1 MKSDSAQQLFVF
13 AVAAAAILINVRTMK
28 PGRLDFPKNLEYSHR
43 YSDDHNEFR
52 HVHLTR
58 EKALWYWEMVNNKV
72 DETFLSEDQWR
83 RLGLVMSPG
92 WQHYG
97 VHSREPHILLFC
109 RPRTAKDQ
117 AEGEAAAQS
126 NQKAIAAGPAQ
137 SNQKAIAARAAEAEM
152 DCSVLKRMRC
162 KTTPPEKQFRVAPSH
177 QFGKCSAWHICS
189 SRVSTGARRRGEKRR
204 RGDIC
209 KKTSSVSIKGPA
221 TAAKAAVLQ
230 QQQVDKERQ
239 QRCHSSSSAKGGTS
253 SVSKKK
259 PAAAKG
265 GKKKI
270 RPRSKIQQYYV
281 KEATLNVKKRRG
293 YVKMETVKCYIDV
306 KTIKCYICSST
317 WTSRTSA

>member
-126 NQKAIAAGPAQ
+126 NQKAIAA
-137 SNQKAIAARAAEAEM
+137 RAAEAEM
-152 DCSVLKRMRC
+152 DCSVLKRMSC
-162 KTTPPEKQFRVAPSH
+162 QTTPPEKQFRVAPSH

-270 RPRSKIQQYYV
+270 RPRSKIQQYR
-281 KEATLNVKKRRG
+281 ENKKRRG
-293 YVKMETVKCYIDV
+293 YVKMETIKCYIDV

>member
-1 MKSDSAQQLFVF
+1 MEKAGTCHESRLAALWGAQQGTAHPFVLQ
-13 AVAAAAILINVRTMK
+13 AAHGQG
-28 PGRLDFPKNLEYSHR
+28 PGR
-43 YSDDHNEFR
+43 
-52 HVHLTR
+52 
-58 EKALWYWEMVNNKV
+58 
-72 DETFLSEDQWR
+72 
-83 RLGLVMSPG
+83 
-92 WQHYG
+92 
-97 VHSREPHILLFC
+97 
-109 RPRTAKDQ
+109 
-117 AEGEAAAQS
+117 
-126 NQKAIAAGPAQ
+126 
-137 SNQKAIAARAAEAEM
+137 ARAAEAEM

-253 SVSKKK
+253 SVSEKK

-270 RPRSKIQQYYV
+270 RPRSKIQQYR
-281 KEATLNVKKRRG
+281 ENKKKRG
-293 YVKMETVKCYIDV
+293 YVKIKEIKKYMDV